1 VEGALR
7 NALILAA
14 ALAAGAARAE
24 LPIVQLNAG
33 MHLIRAE
40 VAADMGSRMQGL
52 MHRKSMAGNSG
63 MIFIFDEAGTQ
74 CMWMKNTF
82 IPLSVAFLD
91 DSGAILNIADMQPQT
106 EQSHCSSGPARYAL
120 EMNQGWFS
128 QRGIKPGTKLGGLEK
143 LRRR

>member
-1 VEGALR
+1 MKNVLFA
-7 NALILAA
+7 AA
-14 ALAAGAARAE
+14 ALCAVSAHAG
-24 LPIVQLNAG
+24 LPTVQLNAG
-33 MHLIRAE
+33 MHLIHAE

-52 MHRKSMAGNSG
+52 MHRKSMATNSG
-63 MIFIFDEAGTQ
+63 MLFIFDDATTQ

-91 DSGAILNIADMQPQT
+91 ESGAILNIADMQPQT

-120 EMNQGWFS
+120 EMNQGWFA

>member
-1 VEGALR
+1 MKKL
-7 NALILAA
+7 LLLAA
-14 ALAAGAARAE
+14 FLPSLAYAE
-24 LPIVQLNAG
+24 LPTVQLNAG
-33 MHLIRAE
+33 MHLIHAE

-52 MHRKSMAGNSG
+52 MHRKSMATNAG
-63 MIFIFDEAGTQ
+63 MIFIFDEAAQQ

-91 DSGAILNIADMQPQT
+91 ESGVILNIADMQPQT

-120 EMNQGWFS
+120 EMNQGWFA
-128 QRGIKPGTKLGGLEK
+128 QRGIKSGTRLGGLEK